1 MPTKKPTV
9 SRRSP
14 VVVEYEPQWRV
25 VISWIL
31 VGTGAMSF
39 IPFTMEWFEQ
49 LVPVLG
55 LVLVAG
61 ILGLLTGFQTVGWR
75 LELVSNTLYYQKFNL
90 YSNWKQRRSKEYT
103 LNSASIDRV
112 VVEPRIVTI
121 SYNGNKQLV
130 FHTLFS
136 DVKRTKRLQE
146 LSKRLTTVP
155 E

>member
-1 MPTKKPTV
+1 
-9 SRRSP
+9 
-14 VVVEYEPQWRV
+14 
-25 VISWIL
+25 
-31 VGTGAMSF
+31 
-39 IPFTMEWFEQ
+39 

-112 VVEPRIVTI
+112 VVEPKSVVI

-130 FHTLFS
+130 FRTLFS
-136 DVKRTKRLQE
+136 DSKRTKRLQE
-146 LSKRLTTVP
+146 LSKRLTAVP

>member
-1 MPTKKPTV
+1 MPTKKPTA

-25 VISWIL
+25 VVSWTL
-31 VGTGAMSF
+31 VVAGALGF
-39 IPFTMEWFEQ
+39 IPFTMEWFEY
-49 LVPVLG
+49 LSPVLWMVMAVG
-55 LVLVAG
+55 F
-61 ILGLLTGFQTVGWR
+61 LGLLSGFQTVGWR

-112 VVEPRIVTI
+112 VVEPKSVVI

-130 FHTLFS
+130 FRTLFS
-136 DVKRTKRLQE
+136 DAKRTKRLQE

>member
-1 MPTKKPTV
+1 MSSKKPHAA
-9 SRRSP
+9 RRSP
-14 VVVEYEPQWRV
+14 VVVEYEPRWRV
-25 VISWIL
+25 VVSWIL
-31 VGTGAMSF
+31 VGGGALGF

-49 LVPVLG
+49 LVPVLWG
-55 LVLVAG
+55 IMAAG
-61 ILGLLTGFQTVGWR
+61 FFGLLAGFRSVGWR

-112 VVEPRIVTI
+112 HVEPRSVII

-130 FHTLFS
+130 FRTLFS
-136 DVKRTKRLQE
+136 DAKRTKKLQE
-146 LSKRLTTVP
+146 LSKRLMAVP